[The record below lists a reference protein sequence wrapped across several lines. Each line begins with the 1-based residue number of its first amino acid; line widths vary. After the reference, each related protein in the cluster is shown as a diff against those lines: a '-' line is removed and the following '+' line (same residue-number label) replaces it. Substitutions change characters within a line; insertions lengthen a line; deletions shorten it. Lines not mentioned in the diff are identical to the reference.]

1 MDQNC
6 SEGRVL
12 LFLRQKEVTFLSRS
26 KSSIKICS
34 ILCLGTSW
42 TWPPFQDLFCIMHAP
57 TQDFSTNILVLMF
70 VQTFWFGIKTY
81 LQTILIKRK
90 VCWQIFVFQSKTFV
104 QTFWFQ
110 RKTFPQTFWFR
121 IKRLY
126 CKKKWFKSKAFV
138 QTFWFDQRKTFP
150 QQKFLVCCKAFV
162 QTVWIKSKIFPH
174 KYLYFKARVSF
185 RHFGFQ
191 ARLLLK
197 LYSKEFHLNMLVSL
211 QDLCSHILWIKSLV

>member
-1 MDQNC
+1 MTNIC
-6 SEGRVL
+6 V
-12 LFLRQKEVTFLSRS
+12 S
-26 KSSIKICS
+26 K
-34 ILCLGTSW
+34 
-42 TWPPFQDLFCIMHAP
+42 
-57 TQDFSTNILVLMF
+57 QDFCSDILVSKKDLDLSTDIL
-70 VQTFWFGIKTY
+70 VSKKKTV
-81 LQTILIKRK
+81 LQ
-90 VCWQIFVFQSKTFV
+90 
-104 QTFWFQ
+104 
-110 RKTFPQTFWFR
+110 
-121 IKRLY
+121 
-126 CKKKWFKSKAFV
+126 KKWFKSKAFV

-150 QQKFLVCCKAFV
+150 QQMFLVCCKAFV